1 MQELNIRKT
10 AVCETISEITE
21 FSKFSDLFESIEFNS
36 EDEVLAA
43 LKEGK
48 KLKTCVWALLDYDP
62 EYIHLVEGEIVYK
75 NGRIRKHNDFAQ
87 FWTWSIVS
95 G

>member
-10 AVCETISEITE
+10 AVCETISEIT
-21 FSKFSDLFESIEFNS
+21 DLFESIEFNS

-87 FWTWSIVS
+87 FWTWSI
-95 G
+95 